1 MSCLGRIVI
10 PALFCLAIAGA
21 PVLGAADD
29 LGERQSAWYFLG
41 ASTDRYGNEEQDQ
54 PGFSSETERRSL
66 DEFRTGERY
75 QFSLRY
81 TDLGEPAG
89 QIGLGRGPDPYG
101 AGDVL
106 SISLG
111 HSFDLGEDWWVRPHV
126 VAGLGL
132 AYGTGLDR
140 QEEMSPSFELGVGAS
155 YEISDSWDFFTEYR
169 AFYTRTAQPSLRSQ
183 EDDSGFAQNFM
194 LGARLRF

>member
-66 DEFRTGERY
+66 DDFRTGERY

-81 TDLGEPAG
+81 TDLGEPVLDWPMALALIVRKKCRHPSSLASAHPMKSRIAG
-89 QIGLGRGPDPYG
+89 TSSRNTVRSIPGR
-101 AGDVL
+101 
-106 SISLG
+106 
-111 HSFDLGEDWWVRPHV
+111 
-126 VAGLGL
+126 
-132 AYGTGLDR
+132 
-140 QEEMSPSFELGVGAS
+140 
-155 YEISDSWDFFTEYR
+155 
-169 AFYTRTAQPSLRSQ
+169 RSQ
-183 EDDSGFAQNFM
+183 A
-194 LGARLRF
+194 